1 MARVQL
7 VHPESA
13 TGTTKHLFD
22 VVQQAFGGVP
32 NVARLMG
39 NSPAVLNAFLQFSTA
54 MSTGLLTEKL
64 RDQLKLAASESNS
77 CDYCLAALCAIGTGH
92 GLTAADIMGGRQA
105 VSADPKSDAA
115 LKFAKRVVAEK
126 GHVSDDDLQTAKA
139 AGLTDG
145 ELVEVVATVVLGFFT
160 NYLNNAF
167 KTEVDFA
174 PAAKLVG

>member
-13 TGTTKHLFD
+13 TGTTKQLFD

-32 NVARLMG
+32 NVARLMA

-77 CDYCLAALCAIGTGH
+77 CDYCLAAHSTIGKMV
-92 GLTAADIMGGRQA
+92 GLTPDEVQDARLGTSTDART
-105 VSADPKSDAA
+105 AA
-115 LKFAKRVVAEK
+115 LLRFAC
-126 GHVSDDDLQTAKA
+126 T
-139 AGLTDG
+139 
-145 ELVEVVATVVLGFFT
+145 
-160 NYLNNAF
+160 
-167 KTEVDFA
+167 KTEADHY
-174 PAAKLVG
+174 G

>member
-13 TGTTKHLFD
+13 TGTTKQLFD

-77 CDYCLAALCAIGTGH
+77 CDYCLAALCAIGTSH
-92 GLTAADIMGGRQA
+92 GLTAADITGGRQA
-105 VSADPKSDAA
+105 ISADPKSDAA

-126 GHVSDDDLQTAKA
+126 GHVTDDDLRTAKS

-145 ELVEVVATVVLGFFT
+145 ELVEIVSTVVLGFFT

-167 KTEVDFA
+167 KTDVDFA
-174 PAAKLVG
+174 PATKLVA

>member
-7 VHPESA
+7 VHPETA
-13 TGTTKHLFD
+13 TGTTKQLFD

-32 NVARLMG
+32 NVARLMA

-64 RDQLKLAASESNS
+64 RDQLKLAASESNA

-92 GLTAADIMGGRQA
+92 GLTADDITGGRQA

-126 GHVSDDDLQTAKA
+126 GHVSEADLQAVKS

-145 ELVEVVATVVLGFFT
+145 EIVEVIATVVLGFFT
-160 NYLNNAF
+160 NYLNNAL
-167 KTEVDFA
+167 KTDVDFA
-174 PAAKLVG
+174 PVTKLVG